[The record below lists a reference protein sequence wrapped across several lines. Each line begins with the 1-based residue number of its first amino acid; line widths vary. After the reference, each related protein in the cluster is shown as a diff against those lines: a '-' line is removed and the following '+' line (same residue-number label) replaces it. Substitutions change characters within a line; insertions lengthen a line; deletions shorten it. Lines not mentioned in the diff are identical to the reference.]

1 VRVLWSEGEAKEP
14 RKVLVT
20 NCTHWEAHRILK
32 VDKRRWTGTETM
44 HRDGKQH
51 VGMGACQLRDG
62 LGQTR
67 HRYLVLLVY
76 TALMRQLKHDRAL
89 EWAHTRLMT
98 IGESC
103 RTIARATLGKTLAW
117 AMERAQEGMSLPD
130 IKLRLALP

>member
-32 VDKRRWTGTETM
+32 VYKRRWTGTETM

-67 HRYLVLLVY
+67 HMYLVLLVY